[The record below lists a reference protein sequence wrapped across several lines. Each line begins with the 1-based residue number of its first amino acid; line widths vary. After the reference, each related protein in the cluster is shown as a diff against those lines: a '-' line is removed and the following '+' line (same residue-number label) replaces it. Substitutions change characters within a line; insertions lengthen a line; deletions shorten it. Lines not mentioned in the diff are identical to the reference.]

1 MRKRSKYLTKEPE
14 LMEVLKN
21 PTIAFFSDM
30 ANVKDEHLHILRG
43 HLLIEK
49 KLRDLIN
56 LKVKKSGALSE
67 ARLTFNQILYI
78 TEAFHWEKNSD
89 WLWESIKKLN
99 NIRNSFSHQLTPKKY
114 NEYINEFLSICEDNN
129 PDKFGKELSVE
140 SRLVL
145 AMHFIYH
152 NLDGY
157 IEDPANSKMKNIK
170 K

>member
-1 MRKRSKYLTKEPE
+1 M
-14 LMEVLKN
+14 LKN
-21 PTIAFFSDM
+21 PAFAFFSEM

-49 KLRDLIN
+49 TLRELIN
-56 LKVKKSGALSE
+56 SKVKKPDALSE

-78 TEAFHWEKNSD
+78 TEAFCWEKNSD
-89 WLWESIKKLN
+89 WLWESIRKLN

-114 NEYINEFLSICEDNN
+114 NENIDEFLSVCEDNN
-129 PDKFGKELSVE
+129 PDKFGKNLSTM

-152 NLDGY
+152 NLNEY
-157 IEDPANSKMKNIK
+157 IKDSTNSKMKNIK